1 LGEQSPK
8 GGAVI
13 ETEPVETIHLYVVRE
28 DEKPKLPLLPILLSV
43 LAFLCLI
50 STGFLNHTT
59 FPTVKKTIQVP
70 AIFLPLKAFTASASV
85 IPTGIKTYPA
95 TTAQGTLTLTNGS
108 VITQELPQGMIFN
121 GDGIEVVTDEA
132 VVVPAGS
139 AAGYGVATVSAHA
152 LVSGQKGNIRAFSIN
167 QVFGTSLFIRNLQ
180 AFTGG
185 REAHSVKFVTVQDKK
200 NALNQA
206 RSLLIKQ
213 TIAGILARP
222 CREAISGVLK
232 WTCQFVTYHVPSS
245 MKVTRVQV
253 FGKNLLVDV
262 VYEVRHRIL
271 TTK

>member
-1 LGEQSPK
+1 
-8 GGAVI
+8 VI

-28 DEKPKLPLLPILLSV
+28 DEKPKPPLLLLLFCV
-43 LAFLCLI
+43 LAFLGLI
-50 STGFLNHTT
+50 ETGFLNHTT
-59 FPTVKKTIQVP
+59 FPTVRRTIQVP
-70 AIFLPLKAFTASASV
+70 AIFLPLRSFTASAPL
-85 IPTGIKTYPA
+85 IPTGRKTYAA
-95 TTAQGTLTLTNGS
+95 TTAHGMVTFTNGS
-108 VITQELPQGMIFN
+108 VVTEELPQGMIFS
-121 GDGIEVVTDEA
+121 GHGIEVVTDEA

-139 AAGYGVATVSAHA
+139 ADGYGVATVSAHT
-152 LVSGQKGNIRAFSIN
+152 LVSGQKGNIQPFTIN
-167 QVFGTSLFIRNLQ
+167 QVYGTSLFVRNLE
-180 AFTGG
+180 AFAGG
-185 REAHSVKFVTVQDKK
+185 KESYAITFVTALDRK

-206 RSLLIKQ
+206 RSLLIQQ